1 MALSLKTFPSFAAL
15 KVLCKETTPYLGN
28 TVIYKR
34 LPTTKH
40 LLYEYS
46 GNAFDIQEGM
56 EVITSLVIEQHAIH
70 RKPIKF
76 GIEKT
81 LKNVHDFNFG
91 K

>member
-1 MALSLKTFPSFAAL
+1 
-15 KVLCKETTPYLGN
+15 
-28 TVIYKR
+28 
-34 LPTTKH
+34 
-40 LLYEYS
+40 
-46 GNAFDIQEGM
+46 M

-76 GIEKT
+76 SLEKT